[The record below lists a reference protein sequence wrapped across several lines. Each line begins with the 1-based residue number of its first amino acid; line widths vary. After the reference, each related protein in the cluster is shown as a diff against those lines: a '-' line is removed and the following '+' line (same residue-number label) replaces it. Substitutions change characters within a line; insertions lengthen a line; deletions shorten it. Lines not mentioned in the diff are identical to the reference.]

1 VRTDA
6 VYIKPSCYLW
16 TLSQGFIKRDPSRF
30 EPFLDGTYLD
40 VASFCAAE
48 VEPMRKEC
56 EQIQIIALTEYLGV
70 SVDIAYLD
78 GR

>member
-1 VRTDA
+1 LTNV
-6 VYIKPSCYLW
+6 C
-16 TLSQGFIKRDPSRF
+16 QGFIKRDPLRF

-48 VEPMRKEC
+48 VEPMNKEC
-56 EQIQIIALTEYLGV
+56 EHIQIIALTEYLGV
-70 SVDIAYLD
+70 SVNIAYLD